1 MSTGRAYE
9 LKKIDDVR
17 WEIPRTG
24 GMRVP
29 GRIYADKSLL
39 TLIQG
44 DRSPEQ
50 VYNVAHLPG
59 IIARSMAMPDIHW
72 GYGFPIGGVAAF
84 DLDEG
89 VVSPGGVGYDINC
102 GVRVAVTGL
111 EKEQV
116 ADRIRELVD
125 ALFSSVPCGVGSSG
139 DIRLNRK
146 EMAAVLRD
154 GAAWAVHQG
163 MGDESDLLHIEDGG
177 RLESSDPTLMS
188 DRAFE
193 RGRKQLGTLGSG
205 NHFLEIGYVEE
216 VYDTKTA
223 SLWGLE
229 KNRVTA
235 MVHSGSRGFGYQV
248 CDEFLA
254 RMVRS
259 VQKEGLVIPDRQLA
273 CTRLTSSLAREYLA
287 AMAAAAN
294 FAFANRQILMHLFR
308 TTWEEALG
316 LSPRELKF
324 RFLYDACHNI
334 AKIEQHTID
343 GEKRKLCVHRK
354 GATRAFPANH
364 PALHDQF
371 KITGQPV
378 PIPGDMGRASYVLAG
393 EPGSM
398 KETFGSAC
406 HGAGRLLSRTQA
418 IKTTKGRAIER
429 ELADVQV
436 YSRSRGRK
444 TLREEVPEAYKDVS
458 LVVDVVERAGLARK
472 VAKIR
477 PMGVV
482 KG

>member
-1 MSTGRAYE
+1 MSAERAYE
-9 LKKIDDVR
+9 LKKVDDVR

-39 TLIQG
+39 TLIRN

-50 VYNVAHLPG
+50 VSNVAHLPG

-111 EKEQV
+111 EREQ
-116 ADRIRELVD
+116 AAGRIRELVD
-125 ALFSSVPCGVGSSG
+125 ALFSRVPCGVGSTG
-139 DIRLNRK
+139 DIRLSRK

-163 MGDESDLLHIEDGG
+163 MGDESDLFHIEDGG
-177 RLESSDPTLMS
+177 RLEGSDPTLMS

-193 RGRKQLGTLGSG
+193 RGKNQLGTLGSG
-205 NHFLEIGYVEE
+205 NHFLEIGYVDE

-254 RMVRS
+254 RMVRG
-259 VQKEGLVIPDRQLA
+259 VQKEGLVLPDRQLA

-294 FAFANRQILMHLFR
+294 FAFANRQILMHLLR

-371 KITGQPV
+371 KTTGQPV

-406 HGAGRLLSRTQA
+406 HGAGRLLSRKQA

-429 ELADVQV
+429 ELADVHV
-436 YSRSRGRK
+436 YSRSRGGK